1 MQRYRYAI
9 DNARSHLRSLWAV
22 IALQLLVILGLWM
35 ALMRLPSHLT
45 VHVPPDLRSGAELRV
60 DEVPA
65 PNVYAFAFTI
75 FQKLNRWPV
84 NGAEDF
90 GETIFRI
97 APYLTPAFR
106 QALVADLE
114 AKGKRGELAHRVRG
128 LQAIPGR
135 GYEERRVEVLSDDA
149 WVVWLDMEL
158 TESVQGVA
166 VKQTAIRYP
175 LRVVRYAIDAEAN
188 PWGLALDGY
197 AADGPQRIDEITETP
212 SANTMRRGRDET

>member
-9 DNARSHLRSLWAV
+9 DNVRSHLRSLWAV
-22 IALQLLVILGLWM
+22 IALQLVVILGLWM
-35 ALMRLPSHLT
+35 ALMRLPSELT
-45 VHVPPDLRSGAELRV
+45 VHVPPDLRSGAVLRV
-60 DEVPA
+60 DDIPA

-75 FQKLNRWPV
+75 FQQLNRWPA
-84 NGAEDF
+84 NGAEDY
-90 GETIFRI
+90 GTAIFRI

-106 QALVADLE
+106 QALIADLE
-114 AKGKRGELAHRVRG
+114 TKGKQGELAHRVRG

-135 GYEERRVEVLSDDA
+135 GYEERRVEVLSDNA

-175 LRVVRYAIDAEAN
+175 LRVVRYAVDAEAN

-197 AADGPQRIDEITETP
+197 ADNGPQKIDETIEPATDDD
-212 SANTMRRGRDET
+212 RDQ